1 MLIFSQ
7 CCQIWQ
13 CLAIGLTG
21 IASSTLPFILFS
33 FSRSIWTIFLDC
45 NAMAVGAGL
54 SILQLTPGACQ
65 GFHKRVSLC
74 QFWKQRRTIWQIWWT
89 KVYGKAAK
97 TIQCIFFVSND
108 SKGNQ
113 KLESESERGSWN
125 VEQNAGFTC
134 DRLGNRPEQ
143 PNLPNLLPSV
153 SIQIGIH
160 CRKSSGKIETRTKL
174 SCWEIFYTKYFGHV
188 LKCSVRFKKHFRGY
202 GAYCRITN
210 CMSWFPNKPI

>member
-1 MLIFSQ
+1 MVWAFYS
-7 CCQIWQ
+7 W
-13 CLAIGLTG
+13 
-21 IASSTLPFILFS
+21 LPVPARAFTKGCHFANFGNKGGQSDKSDEQRFTVKPLKQSNAF
-33 FSRSIWTIFLDC
+33 FL
-45 NAMAVGAGL
+45 
-54 SILQLTPGACQ
+54 
-65 GFHKRVSLC
+65 
-74 QFWKQRRTIWQIWWT
+74 
-89 KVYGKAAK
+89 
-97 TIQCIFFVSND
+97 VSND

-113 KLESESERGSWN
+113 QLESESERGSWN

-210 CMSWFPNKPI
+210 CMSWFPNKPT

>member
-1 MLIFSQ
+1 
-7 CCQIWQ
+7 
-13 CLAIGLTG
+13 
-21 IASSTLPFILFS
+21 
-33 FSRSIWTIFLDC
+33 
-45 NAMAVGAGL
+45 MAVGAGS
-54 SILQLTPGACQ
+54 SILQLTPCACQ

-89 KVYGKAAK
+89 KVYGKAAN
-97 TIQCIFFVSND
+97 TIQCIFWVNND
-108 SKGNQ
+108 SKGNE

-174 SCWEIFYTKYFGHV
+174 LCWEIFYTEYFFHV
-188 LKCSVRFKKHFRGY
+188 LKCLMRFQKTFEGLWSILQDYQLHVMISKQAKLSFRAFLSFVCNWLVLGQKTRV
-202 GAYCRITN
+202 ACI
-210 CMSWFPNKPI
+210 CEFPQRPPSRSRCVL